1 MAKAAV
7 LATKHSSPPWFV
19 AGGVR
24 MARLGTKRATYL
36 MRRMSMS
43 RTALGATTLIIA
55 AGVGLEPVPGT
66 PWLQLER
73 SLRSSAGFR
82 LIKDPDVVPL
92 ANRAF
97 ACPAAESEEPS
108 STQVHGG
115 AASDTDD
122 AEQIATFQG
131 LIVKG
136 QFEQVEPMLEAY
148 LNDHPKSWQAL
159 YFLGYVLLGQRR
171 VGDSIKALAKSLELN
186 ANNAEAHKVLGR
198 ALSVVGR
205 YDFAEREFK
214 EALRLSPGSA
224 EIHYNLGR
232 LYAIQD
238 VFHRAKE
245 ELETATRLDPM
256 YMEAYNALGF
266 ALEALGND
274 ASAIEAYRNAVRLNE
289 QRQGKFDAPFV
300 NLSGFYNRRGN
311 LELAL
316 QYAQQA
322 LSLNPR
328 SDLAYFQIAKACRT
342 KEDWRCVVQALEKA
356 VQIKSSSSQYY
367 YVLSVAYRKLG
378 KLEESR
384 QAMEKFQELEKRFAE
399 LEQQRRE
406 ARRAESGLELRPLE

>member
-1 MAKAAV
+1 MG
-7 LATKHSSPPWFV
+7 P
-19 AGGVR
+19 
-24 MARLGTKRATYL
+24 MGTKRATYF
-36 MRRMSMS
+36 MRWMSMS
-43 RTALGATTLIIA
+43 TAALAATTLIIA
-55 AGVGLEPVPGT
+55 AGVVLEPTLGT
-66 PWLQLER
+66 SCLEPER
-73 SLRSSAGFR
+73 PLRSSAGFR
-82 LIKDPDVVPL
+82 LIKDRHVHPL
-92 ANRAF
+92 AYRAL
-97 ACPAAESEEPS
+97 AYPAAESEEPAA
-108 STQVHGG
+108 TQAHGG
-115 AASDTDD
+115 VASNTDD

-171 VGDSIKALAKSLELN
+171 VGDSIKALARSLELN

-238 VFHRAKE
+238 DFHHAKQ

-256 YMEAYNALGF
+256 YMEAYNAYGF

-274 ASAIEAYRNAVRLNE
+274 ASAVEAYHNAIRLNE

-311 LELAL
+311 LALAL

-342 KEDWRCVVQALEKA
+342 KEDWRGVVQALEKA
-356 VQIKSSSSQYY
+356 IEIKSSSSQYY
-367 YVLSVAYRKLG
+367 YVLSFAYRKLG

-384 QAMEKFQELEKRFAE
+384 QALEKFEELQKKFAE

-406 ARRAESGLELRPLE
+406 ARRTESGLELRPLE